1 MNPMFMN
8 QMSPNPPMKS
18 SRSNRKVSP
27 DKKSEE
33 NDDQSTSN
41 ENPLSPNTDKM
52 NQGVP
57 MGNGSPMQRNQTQ
70 TGQENLKMDGA
81 NQNLRGGINPGQSMG
96 GYNQAQT
103 GSNESFVPN
112 MNTGGFSM
120 NGMGNPHMDGMG
132 GFQQGMG
139 SPQVDS
145 NKEWEVLIWMVWVDS
160 NKEWV
165 WCGMGGFPQGM
176 GSPHMGGMG
185 GFPQGMGGMG
195 GFQQG
200 MGSPHM
206 GGMGGFPQGMGSPHM
221 GGMGGFNLKELENQV
236 TTLEKKFK
244 KRSPKQKK
252 N

>member
-139 SPQVDS
+139 SP
-145 NKEWEVLIWMVWVDS
+145 
-160 NKEWV
+160 
-165 WCGMGGFPQGM
+165 
-176 GSPHMGGMG
+176 H
-185 GFPQGMGGMG
+185 MGGMG

-206 GGMGGFPQGMGSPHM
+206 DGMGGFQQGMGSPHMESPHM
-221 GGMGGFNLKELENQV
+221 GGMGGFQEWGVWVDSNKEWEVLIWVVWVDSHKEWGV
-236 TTLEKKFK
+236 LIWAVWVDLI
-244 KRSPKQKK
+244 
-252 N
+252 

>member
-120 NGMGNPHMDGMG
+120 NGMGNPQMNNMRGMGSPHMDGMG

-139 SPQVDS
+139 SP
-145 NKEWEVLIWMVWVDS
+145 
-160 NKEWV
+160 
-165 WCGMGGFPQGM
+165 
-176 GSPHMGGMG
+176 HMD
-185 GFPQGMGGMG
+185 GMG

-206 GGMGGFPQGMGSPHM
+206 DVVWVWVDSRWIPTRNGKSSYGWYGYGWIPTRNGKSSYGWYGWIPTRNGESSY
-221 GGMGGFNLKELENQV
+221 GRYGWI
-236 TTLEKKFK
+236 
-244 KRSPKQKK
+244 
-252 N
+252 

>member
-120 NGMGNPHMDGMG
+120 NGMGNPQMNNMR
-132 GFQQGMG
+132 
-139 SPQVDS
+139 
-145 NKEWEVLIWMVWVDS
+145 
-160 NKEWV
+160 
-165 WCGMGGFPQGM
+165 GM
-176 GSPHMGGMG
+176 GSPHMDGMYG
-185 GFPQGMGGMG
+185 WYGWIPTRNGKSSYGWYGWIPTRNG
-195 GFQQG
+195 KSSYGWYG
-200 MGSPHM
+200 WIPTRNGKSSYGWYGYGWIPTRN
-206 GGMGGFPQGMGSPHM
+206 GKSSYGWYGWIPTRNGESSYGRYGWI
-221 GGMGGFNLKELENQV
+221 
-236 TTLEKKFK
+236 
-244 KRSPKQKK
+244 
-252 N
+252 